1 MAQGPLAVVIAID
14 SNILVRVA
22 VADNTAQT
30 QRVGKLFAE
39 NNIWISKTVL
49 LEAEWVLRGTY
60 RLTAPAILHA
70 LRTVTAFTNVHVED
84 PVAVDAALALF
95 AGGLEFADAMHL
107 ASGLRQS
114 PISGKHLRTVGIRS
128 RTFQDRPESSARPCS
143 EAY

>member
-14 SNILVRVA
+14 TNVLVRVA

-39 NNIWISKTVL
+39 NDIWVSKTVL

-60 RLTAPAILHA
+60 RLTAPAILRA

-107 ASGLRQS
+107 ASSSQCDQLAS
-114 PISGKHLRTVGIRS
+114 FDKN
-128 RTFQDRPESSARPCS
+128 FQRNARRHRVLPAVI
-143 EAY
+143 EP